1 MKQMIEAQRAY
12 FKAEHTLS
20 YAARKRALE
29 ALYRAIE
36 SNENS
41 ILDAL
46 NKDLNKSRFEAY
58 STEVGFVLKSISI
71 TLKHLKQWMKRKKVK
86 TPFYQGF
93 SKSYVM
99 REPKGTVL
107 IIGPYNYPFQLSIE
121 PLIGAL
127 AAGNTVVL
135 KPSEF
140 TKHTERVIH
149 DMLDKAFDQQLVTV
163 VRGGPDTTKEL
174 LDHRFDHIFFT
185 GSARVGKIVYQAAAK
200 HLTPVTLELGGKSP
214 AIVDKTAKLDVAA
227 KRIAFGKFLN
237 AGQTCIAPD
246 YILVEN
252 SVKDAFMK
260 ELTTTL
266 ERFYAFE
273 KDHYPT
279 IVNDKHFERIKN
291 LIDPQKVAHGGKT
304 DEKSRTIE
312 PTVMERVTFDDRVMQ
327 EEIFGPVLPVLTFE
341 NFEALIEELKNKDA
355 PLALYMFSESKPDI
369 DRVFRTL
376 RFGGGAI
383 NDTVMHVANHHLPFG
398 GVGESGFGRYHG
410 KHSFDTFS
418 NPKAYM
424 KKSTKVDPPLTYPPY
439 EKREKLVRK
448 ILK

>member
-46 NKDLNKSRFEAY
+46 NKDLNKSSFEAY

-71 TLKHLKQWMKRKKVK
+71 TLKHLRQWMKQKKVK
-86 TPFYQGF
+86 TPFYHGF
-93 SKSYVM
+93 SKSYV
-99 REPKGTVL
+99 RPEPKGTVL
-107 IIGPYNYPFQLSIE
+107 VIGPYNYPFQLSIE

-127 AAGNTVVL
+127 AAGNTVIL

-140 TKHTERVIH
+140 TSHTEHVIH
-149 DMLDKAFDQQLVTV
+149 DMLEKAFDQELISV
-163 VRGGPDTTKEL
+163 VKGGPDTTKEL
-174 LDHRFDHIFFT
+174 LEHRFDHIFFT
-185 GSARVGKIVYQAAAK
+185 GSKSVGKIVYQAAAK

-246 YILVEN
+246 YILVEA
-252 SVKDAFMK
+252 SVKDAFIK

-266 ERFYAFE
+266 EQFYTME
-273 KDHYPT
+273 KNNYPS

-291 LIDPQKVAHGGKT
+291 LIDPDKVVHGGKT
-304 DEKSRTIE
+304 HEKNRIIE
-312 PTVMERVTFDDRVMQ
+312 PTVMDRVTFDDAIMQ

-341 NFEALIEELKNKDA
+341 RLDTLIEELKDKAA
-355 PLALYMFSESKPDI
+355 PLALYMFSESQPNI
-369 DRVFRTL
+369 DRVFKAL
-376 RFGGGAI
+376 PFGGGAI

-418 NPKAYM
+418 NQKAYIR
-424 KKSTKVDPPLTYPPY
+424 KSTKIDPPLVYPPY